1 MSQNSLGGYFNT
13 SFSSQLASFTR
24 REIFDHLRKLKP
36 VMLPKNPNYT
46 SRVRE
51 YVLER
56 LGLVEDQMTTHQ
68 LFDLVRDAQQF
79 GTDMRKEWKVHDS
92 VTKMYKYAKDFLDKE
107 ITFKIRIP
115 KPKKV
120 KKPKKNIFRG
130 LGGFPKI

>member
-1 MSQNSLGGYFNT
+1 
-13 SFSSQLASFTR
+13 
-24 REIFDHLRKLKP
+24 
-36 VMLPKNPNYT
+36 MLPRNPNYT

-107 ITFKIRIP
+107 VTFKIRIP

-120 KKPKKNIFRG
+120 KPKKT
-130 LGGFPKI
+130 